1 MALSLIVLCC
11 QDLCAQDMV
20 MGIDGL
26 FRLADENSVS
36 IQTFSTGI
44 DAAEEALKGAKSQ
57 RLPDISA
64 SLSVNFLGD
73 GRIWDRDFGN
83 GMKVDIPSF
92 GNDFAIEASQ
102 VIYAGGAVDSGVEMA
117 RLGKRMAE
125 LDWQKNRRDIHFLL
139 LGWYLDLYKM
149 RNQIRVLD
157 RNLELADRVIG
168 NMKARREEGT
178 VLENDITRYELQKET
193 LMLQRTRLQDG
204 CRILNRQLTVTL
216 HLPDSVTVVPDSTIL
231 LREVLPLAEQDWQQR
246 AGQSSIDL
254 QRSARL
260 PRIAVVAADHLDGP
274 VTIEVPALDNNF
286 NYWYVG
292 LGIRYDLSSLFK
304 SGKKIRQARLNVRR
318 ARESFQL
325 AREQV
330 ENAVQA
336 GYVNFMTSFTDLK
349 TQEKTVELADQN
361 YEVISY
367 RYENGLALLTDMLDA
382 SNMKLSAGLALLNLS
397 YTVITA
403 TCDGMTGHK
412 DIHEGQ
418 LVQPGQTMVEIVDGT
433 GLWVIA
439 NYRETQLRH
448 IREGAGVSVTADAVP
463 GVRYE
468 GVVEA
473 ISDATGAAFSMIPQD
488 NATGNFVKVEQ
499 RVPVRISLSG
509 NDPGDLK
516 LLRAGLNVECK
527 VRY

>member
-44 DAAEEALKGAKSQ
+44 DAAEEALKDAKSQ

-64 SLSVNFLGD
+64 SLSVSFLGD

-117 RLGKRMAE
+117 RIGKRMAE

-254 QRSARL
+254 QRSELGVRMNEQSLRLERSARF
-260 PRIAVVAADHLDGP
+260 PRIAVVAADHFDGP

-382 SNMKLSAGLALLNLS
+382 SNMKLSADLALENARIN
-397 YTVITA
+397 VIY
-403 TCDGMTGHK
+403 
-412 DIHEGQ
+412 
-418 LVQPGQTMVEIVDGT
+418 
-433 GLWVIA
+433 
-439 NYRETQLRH
+439 NFYRMKYLTDTLE
-448 IREGAGVSVTADAVP
+448 
-463 GVRYE
+463 
-468 GVVEA
+468 
-473 ISDATGAAFSMIPQD
+473 
-488 NATGNFVKVEQ
+488 
-499 RVPVRISLSG
+499 
-509 NDPGDLK
+509 
-516 LLRAGLNVECK
+516 
-527 VRY
+527 

>member
-44 DAAEEALKGAKSQ
+44 DAAEEALKDAKSQ

-64 SLSVNFLGD
+64 SLSVSFLGD

-117 RLGKRMAE
+117 RIGKRMAE

-254 QRSARL
+254 QRSELGVRMNEQSLRLERSARF
-260 PRIAVVAADHLDGP
+260 PRIAVVAADHFDGP

-382 SNMKLSAGLALLNLS
+382 SNMKLSAGLALENARIN
-397 YTVITA
+397 VIY
-403 TCDGMTGHK
+403 
-412 DIHEGQ
+412 
-418 LVQPGQTMVEIVDGT
+418 
-433 GLWVIA
+433 
-439 NYRETQLRH
+439 NFYRMKYLTDTLE
-448 IREGAGVSVTADAVP
+448 
-463 GVRYE
+463 
-468 GVVEA
+468 
-473 ISDATGAAFSMIPQD
+473 
-488 NATGNFVKVEQ
+488 
-499 RVPVRISLSG
+499 
-509 NDPGDLK
+509 
-516 LLRAGLNVECK
+516 
-527 VRY
+527 

>member
-254 QRSARL
+254 QRSELGVRMNEQSLRLERSARL

-367 RYENGLALLTDMLDA
+367 RYENGLVLLTDMLDA
-382 SNMKLSAGLALLNLS
+382 SNMKLSAGLALENARINVIYNFYRMKYQRKTLYSYGITQVKENSLQYVCNLPPYS
-397 YTVITA
+397 GTRVRLLPFHPSGECRIY
-403 TCDGMTGHK
+403 
-412 DIHEGQ
+412 GQ
-418 LVQPGQTMVEIVDGT
+418 CPGEAAHNPGQYE
-433 GLWVIA
+433 
-439 NYRETQLRH
+439 
-448 IREGAGVSVTADAVP
+448 SV
-463 GVRYE
+463 RLH
-468 GVVEA
+468 
-473 ISDATGAAFSMIPQD
+473 Q
-488 NATGNFVKVEQ
+488 
-499 RVPVRISLSG
+499 
-509 NDPGDLK
+509 
-516 LLRAGLNVECK
+516 
-527 VRY
+527 

>member
-44 DAAEEALKGAKSQ
+44 DAAEEALKDAKSQ

-64 SLSVNFLGD
+64 SLSVSFLGD

-117 RLGKRMAE
+117 RIGKRMAE

-139 LGWYLDLYKM
+139 LGWYLDLYRM

-254 QRSARL
+254 QRSELGVRMNEQSLRLERSARF
-260 PRIAVVAADHLDGP
+260 PRIAVVAADHFNGP

-382 SNMKLSAGLALLNLS
+382 SNMKLSAGLALENARIN
-397 YTVITA
+397 VIY
-403 TCDGMTGHK
+403 
-412 DIHEGQ
+412 
-418 LVQPGQTMVEIVDGT
+418 
-433 GLWVIA
+433 
-439 NYRETQLRH
+439 NFYRMKYLTDTLE
-448 IREGAGVSVTADAVP
+448 
-463 GVRYE
+463 
-468 GVVEA
+468 
-473 ISDATGAAFSMIPQD
+473 
-488 NATGNFVKVEQ
+488 
-499 RVPVRISLSG
+499 
-509 NDPGDLK
+509 
-516 LLRAGLNVECK
+516 
-527 VRY
+527 

>member
-44 DAAEEALKGAKSQ
+44 DAAEEALKDAKSQ

-64 SLSVNFLGD
+64 SLSVSFLGD

-125 LDWQKNRRDIHFLL
+125 LDWQ
-139 LGWYLDLYKM
+139 
-149 RNQIRVLD
+149 
-157 RNLELADRVIG
+157 
-168 NMKARREEGT
+168 
-178 VLENDITRYELQKET
+178 
-193 LMLQRTRLQDG
+193 
-204 CRILNRQLTVTL
+204 
-216 HLPDSVTVVPDSTIL
+216 
-231 LREVLPLAEQDWQQR
+231 QR

-254 QRSARL
+254 QRSELGVRMNEQSLRLERSARL

-304 SGKKIRQARLNVRR
+304 SGKKISQARLNVRR

-448 IREGAGVSVTADAVP
+448 IREGAGV
-463 GVRYE
+463 
-468 GVVEA
+468 
-473 ISDATGAAFSMIPQD
+473 
-488 NATGNFVKVEQ
+488 
-499 RVPVRISLSG
+499 PVRISLSG